1 MEATRIGKRVY
12 ADTSGEGR
20 GNIGAIEL
28 PNCTIVIDS
37 TISTETAKAFRKSLE
52 AQTKSP
58 IRKLILTHYHSDHT
72 NGLQIFEDCQ
82 IIASKPLKKLRKA
95 VHVTK
100 TFEKTL
106 TFKDEDVLVIIT
118 HASGHTEDSTYIYL
132 PIEKTLFS
140 GDLIFAKSFFY
151 TGDPTFNPE
160 KWMNALKSFTK
171 MEVET
176 IIPGHGPI
184 CGMEEVEI
192 YIKFFEKTS
201 SIMRRLV
208 QQGIKAKE
216 AVGYA
221 GFPDFYP
228 PYRKGVR
235 ELAIA
240 NWYKFYKQKA
250 VM

>member
-1 MEATRIGKRVY
+1 MEATKIGKRVY

-28 PNCTIVIDS
+28 PNYTIVIDS

-58 IRKLILTHYHSDHT
+58 VRKLILTHYHSDHT
-72 NGLQIFEDCQ
+72 NGLQVFKDCE
-82 IIASKPLKKLRKA
+82 IIASQPLKKLRKA
-95 VHVTK
+95 VHPTK
-100 TFEKTL
+100 TFEKTFTL
-106 TFKDEDVLVIIT
+106 KDEDVPVKIT
-118 HASGHTEDSTYIYL
+118 LAGGHTEDSIYIYL
-132 PIEKTLFS
+132 PTEKTLFS

-151 TGDPTFNPE
+151 AGDPTFNPE
-160 KWMNALKSFTK
+160 KWVDVLKHFTT

-184 CGMEEVEI
+184 CSMEEVEI
-192 YIKFFEKTS
+192 YIEFFEKAS
-201 SIMRRLV
+201 SIMRELV
-208 QQGIKAKE
+208 QKGVKEKE
-216 AVGYA
+216 AVRYA

-235 ELAIA
+235 ELALT
-240 NWYKFYKQKA
+240 NWFRFYKQKA
-250 VM
+250 EM